1 MTVEERPTSEPGGWS
16 GQRWAELAGYGL
28 IVGLAALVLSP
39 FLVPITWAAILAY
52 TSWPVF
58 ERLERLLG
66 GWRIPAAA
74 IMTVAIVL
82 VVVVPAAV
90 ISVALVAEVQ
100 GAYAWLRENLA
111 AGPGAA
117 IAWVR
122 SVPKI
127 GPLMADRIGGAIADP
142 TAVQQW
148 VASRLGAWV
157 GTVGSLAVGIGRGL
171 FETIIVL
178 MTLFVF
184 YSHGA
189 DLSVRIRRAVGRLGG
204 PRMAAMLGPLG
215 ETVRAVTY
223 GTLLTAL
230 AQGTLIMIGCWAAG
244 LGAPVLLGA
253 IAGILGLTPIG
264 TVLVWLPSSVWLMLQ
279 GRYLAGGMLVA
290 WGLIVVGSVDNL
302 IRSWFLS
309 GAARIPFFLG
319 LLGLLG
325 GLAAF
330 GTLGLFIGPVAVA
343 LVLTLWREW
352 TEGGP
357 AAVEA
362 AAPRLGSPPP
372 DARAG
377 RERGR

>member
-1 MTVEERPTSEPGGWS
+1 MSLEERPTGEPEGWS

-28 IVGLAALVLSP
+28 IVGLAVLVLSP
-39 FLVPITWAAILAY
+39 FLVPITWAAILSY

-66 GWRIPAAA
+66 GRRILAAA
-74 IMTVAIVL
+74 IMTLGIVL
-82 VVVVPAAV
+82 GVVAPAAV
-90 ISVALVAEVQ
+90 ISVALVSEVQ
-100 GAYAWLRENLA
+100 GAYVWLRENIA
-111 AGPGAA
+111 AGPAA
-117 IAWVR
+117 AMAWVR
-122 SVPKI
+122 SVPRV
-127 GPLMADRIGGAIADP
+127 GPLVADRIGGALADP

-148 VASRLGAWV
+148 VASRLGGWV
-157 GTVGSLAVGIGRGL
+157 GTVGSLAAGIGRGL

-184 YSHGA
+184 YCHGA
-189 DLSVRIRRAVGRLGG
+189 DLSVRIRRAVARLGG

-230 AQGTLIMIGCWAAG
+230 VQGTLIMIGCWAAG

-253 IAGILGLTPIG
+253 IAGILGLTPVG
-264 TVLVWLPSSVWLMLQ
+264 TVLVYVPASIWLMLE
-279 GRYLAGGMLVA
+279 GRYLAGGMLLA
-290 WGLIVVGSVDNL
+290 WGLIVVGSVDNV

-343 LVLTLWREW
+343 LMLTLWREW
-352 TEGGP
+352 TDGGP
-357 AAVEA
+357 AAAEEA
-362 AAPRLGSPPP
+362 EQRPGARFP

-377 RERGR
+377 RESGR